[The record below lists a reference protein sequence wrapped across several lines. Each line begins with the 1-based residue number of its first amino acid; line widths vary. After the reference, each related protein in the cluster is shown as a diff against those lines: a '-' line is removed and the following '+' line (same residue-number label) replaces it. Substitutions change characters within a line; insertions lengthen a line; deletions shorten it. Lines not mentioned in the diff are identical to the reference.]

1 MRIVWISGWASDISQ
16 WKTEITARFPQHAH
30 TFLDY
35 GDLLPEP
42 DTLWERHPG
51 LARADHIVAW
61 SMGTL
66 ALLRQVQFK
75 PSSQRWT
82 LVAPIF
88 DFCAPDIGWSRR
100 TVHRMASQVRVDPRA
115 TLAQFA
121 TLMGPAPPTTVAA
134 WLERA
139 LRYTPE
145 QLAMGLLYLAEKNAA
160 SPHQSTDGMIRYL
173 WGSSDR
179 VVPPMQQRCL
189 GPQAHIP
196 PVVLEDLGHWLLPY
210 LEHIA

>member
-1 MRIVWISGWASDISQ
+1 MHIAWISGWASDISQ
-16 WKTEITARFPQHAH
+16 WQTEITARFPQRIH

-35 GDLLPEP
+35 GDLLPNP
-42 DTLWERHPG
+42 DALWERHPE

-61 SMGTL
+61 SMGSL
-66 ALLRQVQFK
+66 ALLRQVQHK
-75 PSSQRWT
+75 PAPQRWT
-82 LVAPIF
+82 LVAPILN
-88 DFCAPDIGWSRR
+88 FCAPGIGWPRR
-100 TVHRMASQVRVDPRA
+100 TVQRMASQVRVEPRT

-121 TLMGPAPPTTVAA
+121 TLMGTAAPATVAA

-145 QLAMGLLYLAEKNAA
+145 QLAEGLLYLAEKSAIPA
-160 SPHQSTDGMIRYL
+160 HQSADGTTRYL
-173 WGSSDR
+173 WGTNDQ
-179 VVPPMQQRCL
+179 VVPSAQQRCL
-189 GPQAHIP
+189 GLPTHNP